1 MDPLT
6 GYCFGGIML
15 NVDDDITTRFPWR
28 RGHAGREI
36 PAKRARARDHL
47 CPDSWIWYPPYSLV
61 GVDSAEGT
69 EVSAA
74 SDVATVSA
82 ENSLQNGSF
91 EQPDVYQYRET
102 SDVPYWKSTTTSGN
116 IEIGSVFKN
125 GNGDNDSLH
134 MRTGEKVAAAEGS
147 QFGKPATSNGNDQ
160 YAELNSNQAS
170 SLYQVVNTVPESKY
184 DWGLYHRGRQGK
196 DAMALVVGPKQNV
209 APMKTSATS
218 NDQLQQIVTW
228 VSGQQDRD
236 FGLDMV
242 HFSQTGTSRKITVYT
257 TKFASGGR
265 FDTTGVSSPFSW
277 SKDSRHTERWELWII
292 VSDCDEWYGHGEFN
306 GDEDPDASYI
316 VPEGQNETLL
326 GFVAVSTSTGDITSG
341 NLLDAVQFR
350 QYYRMDFQTPP
361 SGSGTYSTD
370 GETPVAFDSA
380 ASKSDY
386 ALVGSDVTVS
396 AKPVDASH
404 HFLGAYV
411 GDTFVDANQWTANAD
426 GSYSLTR
433 TLTANLSVRL
443 MFSANTVVYNVNGGD
458 PYDSDNPETGHEIYI
473 KRGSSYTNKTAAT
486 KRNDDG
492 WRFTDWKYDDD
503 HILGVNHKITYGS
516 KTNDLSISQNDQTVV
531 SGIPAEK
538 GITLTAQWTYRQA
551 FATTPEEDAEY
562 TSFLNEDPNG
572 VMAYINIPRLKSTLP
587 IYHYT
592 TPESLQKGVGHLR
605 GSALPVGG
613 KNTHAVLSAHR
624 GLPTS
629 RLFTDLDKVRKGDHF
644 YITVLNRTLAYEVD
658 RISVVKPDQTKELS
672 VQPGKDLVTLVTCT
686 PYGVNT
692 QRLLVRGH
700 RVPYNAA
707 QAKHEAADSAV
718 SSFTVYGFVATY
730 GTLAIALAGIAVL
743 RRNAAARTPHH
754 AADWP
759 HSLTVSVR

>member
-1 MDPLT
+1 MNLLPLHPA
-6 GYCFGGIML
+6 GWRGQIGGQPVLGAPGQPQCLGRAVRPLQGAGAVGGHGDLGAAFADAGKFGA
-15 NVDDDITTRFPWR
+15 
-28 RGHAGREI
+28 GHAG
-36 PAKRARARDHL
+36 
-47 CPDSWIWYPPYSLV
+47 
-61 GVDSAEGT
+61 
-69 EVSAA
+69 
-74 SDVATVSA
+74 VA
-82 ENSLQNGSF
+82 
-91 EQPDVYQYRET
+91 
-102 SDVPYWKSTTTSGN
+102 
-116 IEIGSVFKN
+116 
-125 GNGDNDSLH
+125 
-134 MRTGEKVAAAEGS
+134 
-147 QFGKPATSNGNDQ
+147 
-160 YAELNSNQAS
+160 
-170 SLYQVVNTVPESKY
+170 
-184 DWGLYHRGRQGK
+184 
-196 DAMALVVGPKQNV
+196 
-209 APMKTSATS
+209 
-218 NDQLQQIVTW
+218 
-228 VSGQQDRD
+228 
-236 FGLDMV
+236 
-242 HFSQTGTSRKITVYT
+242 
-257 TKFASGGR
+257 
-265 FDTTGVSSPFSW
+265 
-277 SKDSRHTERWELWII
+277 
-292 VSDCDEWYGHGEFN
+292 
-306 GDEDPDASYI
+306 
-316 VPEGQNETLL
+316 
-326 GFVAVSTSTGDITSG
+326 
-341 NLLDAVQFR
+341 
-350 QYYRMDFQTPP
+350 
-361 SGSGTYSTD
+361 
-370 GETPVAFDSA
+370 
-380 ASKSDY
+380 
-386 ALVGSDVTVS
+386 
-396 AKPVDASH
+396 
-404 HFLGAYV
+404 
-411 GDTFVDANQWTANAD
+411 
-426 GSYSLTR
+426 
-433 TLTANLSVRL
+433 
-443 MFSANTVVYNVNGGD
+443 
-458 PYDSDNPETGHEIYI
+458 
-473 KRGSSYTNKTAAT
+473 
-486 KRNDDG
+486 
-492 WRFTDWKYDDD
+492 D
-503 HILGVNHKITYGS
+503 HILGVNHKITYSS

-551 FATTPEEDAEY
+551 FVTTPEEDAEY

>member
-1 MDPLT
+1 MQAGKSQRSVLALVITCALILGFGIPL
-6 GYCFGGIML
+6 
-15 NVDDDITTRFPWR
+15 
-28 RGHAGREI
+28 I
-36 PAKRARARDHL
+36 P
-47 CPDSWIWYPPYSLV
+47 LV

-341 NLLDAVQFR
+341 NLVTNGGFES
-350 QYYRMDFQTPP
+350 P
-361 SGSGTYSTD
+361 SLTKD
-370 GETPVAFDSA
+370 GET
-380 ASKSDY
+380 
-386 ALVGSDVTVS
+386 GS
-396 AKPVDASH
+396 
-404 HFLGAYV
+404 
-411 GDTFVDANQWTANAD
+411 ANAPANAATQRPAPRITPPI
-426 GSYSLTR
+426 GRIASPSQSANKRRLASLT
-433 TLTANLSVRL
+433 
-443 MFSANTVVYNVNGGD
+443 
-458 PYDSDNPETGHEIYI
+458 DS
-473 KRGSSYTNKTAAT
+473 
-486 KRNDDG
+486 
-492 WRFTDWKYDDD
+492 
-503 HILGVNHKITYGS
+503 
-516 KTNDLSISQNDQTVV
+516 
-531 SGIPAEK
+531 
-538 GITLTAQWTYRQA
+538 
-551 FATTPEEDAEY
+551 
-562 TSFLNEDPNG
+562 
-572 VMAYINIPRLKSTLP
+572 
-587 IYHYT
+587 
-592 TPESLQKGVGHLR
+592 
-605 GSALPVGG
+605 
-613 KNTHAVLSAHR
+613 
-624 GLPTS
+624 
-629 RLFTDLDKVRKGDHF
+629 
-644 YITVLNRTLAYEVD
+644 
-658 RISVVKPDQTKELS
+658 
-672 VQPGKDLVTLVTCT
+672 
-686 PYGVNT
+686 
-692 QRLLVRGH
+692 
-700 RVPYNAA
+700 
-707 QAKHEAADSAV
+707 
-718 SSFTVYGFVATY
+718 
-730 GTLAIALAGIAVL
+730 AIALPYFVPRKPFEADVGAVRAWESPYATAKL
-743 RRNAAARTPHH
+743 NNR
-754 AADWP
+754 
-759 HSLTVSVR
+759 